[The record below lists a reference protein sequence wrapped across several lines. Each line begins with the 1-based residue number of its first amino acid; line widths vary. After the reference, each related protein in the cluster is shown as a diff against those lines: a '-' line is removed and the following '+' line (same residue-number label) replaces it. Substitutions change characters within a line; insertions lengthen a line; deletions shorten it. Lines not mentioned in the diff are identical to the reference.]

1 MAYNEKL
8 ADRIREKLMGLKK
21 IEEKKMMGGLCFM
34 YKEKMCC
41 GIVKD
46 DLMVRVIES
55 RHEEALSHPHGRPMD
70 FTGKPLKNFVFVS
83 PEGFKKPKDLAYW
96 LDMGIEFV
104 DTLPK
109 QKKKRIAKKP
119 IKKISKKST
128 AKKKTLK
135 KIKPK
140 KKADSRSKK

>member
-8 ADRIREKLMGLKK
+8 ADRMREKLMGLKK
-21 IEEKKMMGGLCFM
+21 IEEKKMMGGVCFM
-34 YKEKMCC
+34 YKEKMCS

-55 RHEEALSHPHGRPMD
+55 RHEEALSHPHCRPMD

-83 PEGFKKPKDLAYW
+83 PEGFKKPKDLEYW

-104 DTLPK
+104 NKQPPK
-109 QKKKRIAKKP
+109 KPKKTAKKP
-119 IKKISKKST
+119 VKKISKKVV
-128 AKKKTLK
+128 AKKKAA
-135 KIKPK
+135 P
-140 KKADSRSKK
+140 RSKK

>member
-8 ADRIREKLMGLKK
+8 ADRMREYLVDLKK

-34 YKEKMCC
+34 YKGKMCC

-46 DLMVRVIES
+46 DLMVRVIPE

-83 PEGFKKPKDLAYW
+83 AEGFKKKADLEYW
-96 LDMGIEFV
+96 LEMGIAFV
-104 DTLPK
+104 NSIPVKKPK
-109 QKKKRIAKKP
+109 KAVKKKNKNATTKKP
-119 IKKISKKST
+119 IVKR
-128 AKKKTLK
+128 LK
-135 KIKPK
+135 K
-140 KKADSRSKK
+140 